1 MRQLS
6 ITILLIS
13 LVLLLN
19 QNVAFSAIKGKI
31 DYSIPVDY
39 SKLSEPEL
47 SMKARK
53 YYYSAIDSKEKTVTE
68 DMTNALFLYSVL
80 EKMNPDSVEYA
91 VKLGV
96 LNDRAGR
103 DRYAKGYFSKALGI
117 DKENPVIYYNFGEFY
132 YRRESYRNALRHYN
146 QAYKHGFDTNYD
158 TLYKM
163 GDIYEKF
170 GDSRSALKYFKEA
183 QKQSPNEELDNRIL
197 KIEAYDPANKEFYE
211 DTRIRKPFYLNGWG
225 E

>member
-1 MRQLS
+1 
-6 ITILLIS
+6 
-13 LVLLLN
+13 
-19 QNVAFSAIKGKI
+19 
-31 DYSIPVDY
+31 
-39 SKLSEPEL
+39 
-47 SMKARK
+47 
-53 YYYSAIDSKEKTVTE
+53 
-68 DMTNALFLYSVL
+68 
-80 EKMNPDSVEYA
+80 MNPDSVEYA

-96 LNDRAGR
+96 LNDRVGR

-146 QAYKHGFDTNYD
+146 QAYKYGFDTNYD

-197 KIEAYDPANKEFYE
+197 KIEAYDPMNKEFYE